1 VGVQAGVIRCPWG
14 DGEPLSQA
22 YHDAEWGVP
31 RRDDRTLF
39 EFLVLEGAQA
49 GLSWRTVLAKRDRYR
64 EVFANFD
71 VATVAGFDDEDIA
84 RLLQDP
90 GIIRNKAKVRSAVTN
105 ARAALDLP
113 DGLTPMLW
121 SFVDGVPVQNRWEQM
136 ADVPATTAAS
146 DRMSKELK
154 RRGFGFVGSTICYSL
169 MQACGL
175 VNDHLV
181 GCYRHAEVQ

>member
-1 VGVQAGVIRCPWG
+1 MHQ
-14 DGEPLSQA
+14 
-22 YHDAEWGVP
+22 
-31 RRDDRTLF
+31 
-39 EFLVLEGAQA
+39 
-49 GLSWRTVLAKRDRYR
+49 RDRYR

-71 VATVAGFDDEDIA
+71 VATVAAFDDDDIT

-90 GIIRNKAKVRSAVTN
+90 GIIRNQAKVRSAVTN
-105 ARAALDLP
+105 ARAALELP
-113 DGLTPMLW
+113 DGLPSLLW
-121 SFVDGVPVQNRWEQM
+121 SFVDGAPVQNRWEHM

-181 GCYRHAEVQ
+181 GCYRHAEVR

>member
-1 VGVQAGVIRCPWG
+1 MGVQAGMTRCPWG
-14 DGEPLSQA
+14 DGEALLQD
-22 YHDAEWGVP
+22 YHDTEWGVP
-31 RRDDRTLF
+31 QHDERTLF

-64 EVFANFD
+64 EVFANFE
-71 VATVAGFDDEDIA
+71 VASVASFDDDDIA
-84 RLLQDP
+84 RLLDDP

-105 ARAALDLP
+105 ARAALELP
-113 DGLTPMLW
+113 DGLPSLLW
-121 SFVDGVPVQNRWEQM
+121 SFVDGATVQNRWEQM
-136 ADVPATTAAS
+136 GDVPATTPAS